1 MAFAIATKFTAIDL
15 ISGPIAKIQKRFN
28 TNIKAMSR
36 KTDSFNRSLN
46 KLGGGAASALGAA
59 GLAGGIAGVTLALR
73 SSITAGI
80 EFEQTIVNA
89 AAKFGGA
96 ANRGT
101 EAFNNLQAAAENA
114 GRSSVFTA
122 TEAAQGLNFLAM
134 AGFNVEQSIAALPG
148 VIDLAISTQ
157 TDLATATDI
166 ASDALGAFGLASDDA
181 DKNAAGLTKVL
192 DVMATTTT
200 TANTDMERLFTT
212 IKVAAPAF
220 TAAGQSMETF
230 SALTGILAN
239 SGIKGSRAGT
249 SLRASIVRLQKVT
262 PEADKW
268 LKKLGVSIADGDG
281 NMRDM
286 FDILGDL
293 ETGMKGMG
301 EVQKG
306 AALATIFGTEAVSA
320 LNVIMAEGS
329 DGLRKYRDRLLQAEG
344 ANAKM
349 AKTMGDT
356 TGGSLKRMFSAIE
369 GLQLSLFNLNKGPIR
384 DTIDGIAKFT
394 NGLTAAI
401 EANEDF
407 AVAISG
413 EFFTVLKA
421 TGQLLVGLTAT
432 FLGVKVAVF
441 AFQTALVAARGV
453 MLAWAAATK
462 IVVAAQWLL
471 NVALTANPIG
481 LIIVGV
487 TALIG
492 LGAALIIGWEPV
504 TDFFDTVFGGIADWL
519 DFLISP
525 IGQLIDSFDILSGLF
540 GDATVRQETVQRISD
555 DDALKEASVI
565 SPQARQAAAI
575 SETVNTNRTEV
586 TVAAAQGTTATQTGP
601 KAPGVTVANS
611 GGL

>member
-36 KTDSFNRSLN
+36 GADRFNRGLN

-59 GLAGGIAGVTLALR
+59 GVAGGIAGVTLAMR
-73 SSITAGI
+73 SAITTGI

-89 AAKFGGA
+89 AAKFGGTA
-96 ANRGT
+96 DRGT
-101 EAFNNLQAAAENA
+101 VAFNNLQTAAEQA
-114 GRSSVFTA
+114 GRTTVFTA

-148 VIDLAISTQ
+148 VINLAISTQ

-181 DKNAAGLTKVL
+181 EQNAAGLTKVL

-200 TANTDMERLFTT
+200 TANTDMERMFTT
-212 IKVAAPAF
+212 IKVAAPTF
-220 TAAGQSMETF
+220 TAAGQSIETF

-249 SLRASIVRLQKVT
+249 ALRASVVRLQKVT
-262 PEADKW
+262 PEAAKW
-268 LKKLGVSIADGDG
+268 MNKLGVSIADGDG

-293 ETGMKGMG
+293 EAGMKGMG

-306 AALATIFGTEAVSA
+306 TALATIFGTEAVSA
-320 LNVIMAEGS
+320 LNVIMAEGN
-329 DGLRKYRDRLLQAEG
+329 DGLRKYRDHLTQVEG

-356 TGGSLKRMFSAIE
+356 TGGALKTMFSAIE
-369 GLQLSLFNLNKGPIR
+369 GLQLKLFDLNKGPIR
-384 DTIDGIAKFT
+384 DTIESFTVFT
-394 NGLTAAI
+394 NSITTAI
-401 EANEDF
+401 EANENF
-407 AVAISG
+407 AVALSG
-413 EFFTVLKA
+413 EFFTAVKA
-421 TGQLLVGLTAT
+421 GGQLIVGLTAT
-432 FLGVKVAVF
+432 LVGVKVAVF
-441 AFQTALVAARGV
+441 AFQAGLVVARGV

-462 IVVAAQWLL
+462 ILVAAQWLL

-481 LIIVGV
+481 LIVVGV

-492 LGAALIIGWEPV
+492 LGTALILAWGPV
-504 TDFFDTVFGGIADWL
+504 TDFFDSLFGGIVDWL
-519 DFLISP
+519 DFIISP
-525 IGQLIDSFDILSGLF
+525 ISQLIDSFGIIGRLVGGVIDGNTPS
-540 GDATVRQETVQRISD
+540 Q
-555 DDALKEASVI
+555 EASERAGPSAAIV

-586 TVAAAQGTTATQTGP
+586 TVSAAQGTTATQTGP
-601 KAPGVTVANS
+601 KTPGVTVANS
-611 GGL
+611 GGR